1 MLAQLNNQPDYQ
13 QQLIED
19 IAGFEHDPHGFVLYA
34 FPWGEEGTELADK
47 AGPRDWQRDILLDIG
62 ERLSAGSLTT
72 YEAIQIAV
80 ASGHGIGKSALVAW
94 LLLWAMSTRA
104 NTKGVV
110 TANTETQLKTKTWA
124 ELSKWHR
131 LSITRDW
138 FERTATALYSA
149 DPSYEQTW
157 RIDMVPWSERNTEA
171 FAGLHNE
178 GRRVILVFDEGSGVP
193 DGIWEVAEG
202 ALTDE
207 DTEILW
213 LAFGNPT
220 RNTGR
225 FRECFGRFKHRWT
238 TYQIDSRTVEGTD
251 KVQFGK
257 WVEDYGEDH
266 DFVRVRVRGVFP
278 RAGSAQF
285 IASDII
291 HDATAREVQY
301 DKSAPVI
308 VAVDV
313 ARFGED
319 ESVIRTRVGRDARHW
334 PAKKFRGLDTM
345 QLAARVAE
353 HCDGVRTALGRKP
366 DALFVD
372 GGGVGGGVVDRLDQ
386 LGYDVIEVQF
396 GAKANDQR
404 MYANKRAEM
413 WGLMREWLAT
423 GVIEDDPDLCAQLA
437 SVEYSITPSGQFLL
451 EKKDKMKDRGL
462 SSPDDADALA
472 ITFAQPVAI
481 RDVDYEPQ
489 GARSD
494 ARRGYSP
501 YSNLGRSRGR

>member
-13 QQLIED
+13 QQLVED
-19 IAGFEHDPHGFVLYA
+19 IAGFEHDPLGHVMFVY
-34 FPWGEEGTELADK
+34 PWGEPGTELADK
-47 AGPRDWQRDILLDIG
+47 SGPRDWQRDILLDIG
-62 ERLSAGSLTT
+62 ERLAAGSLTT

-94 LLLWAMSTRA
+94 IIKWALDTKID
-104 NTKGVV
+104 TKGVV

-124 ELSKWHR
+124 ELAKWNR
-131 LSITRDW
+131 LSITHHW
-138 FERTATALYSA
+138 FEMTATALFSP
-149 DPSYEQTW
+149 DPDHERTW
-157 RIDMVPWSERNTEA
+157 RIDMIPWSERNTEA

-178 GRRVILVFDEGSGVP
+178 GKRVVLIFDEGSGIP

-207 DTEILW
+207 DTEIVW
-213 LAFGNPT
+213 VAFGNPT

-225 FRECFGRFKHRWT
+225 FKECFGRFKHRWST
-238 TYQIDSRTVEGTD
+238 KQIDSRTVDGTNKMQLD
-251 KVQFGK
+251 K
-257 WVEDYGEDH
+257 WVDDYGEDH

-278 RAGSAQF
+278 RAGTAQF
-285 IASDII
+285 IPSDII

-319 ESVIRTRVGRDARHW
+319 ESVIRTRVGRDAKRW

-372 GGGVGGGVVDRLDQ
+372 GGGVGGGVVDRLHQ

-396 GAKANDQR
+396 GAQATDQR

-413 WGLMREWLAT
+413 WGLMRDWLAT
-423 GVIEDDPDLCAQLA
+423 GAIEKDSDLCAQLE

-451 EKKDKMKDRGL
+451 EKKDKMKARGL

-481 RDVDYEPQ
+481 RDVDYAPQ

-494 ARRGYSP
+494 ARRDYSP
-501 YSNLGRSRGR
+501 YAKLSRSRR